1 MGFHRFINDASEII
15 HRVAKHLAPVHVDGV
30 EIVDLDGKDMVDVIV
45 EVDVTVLDG
54 DGGMD
59 VGVVTYQPH
68 NVVKKCIQP

>member
-1 MGFHRFINDASEII
+1 M
-15 HRVAKHLAPVHVDGV
+15 DGV

-59 VGVVTYQPH
+59 VEVITYHPH
-68 NVVKKCIQP
+68 NVVKKIIQP